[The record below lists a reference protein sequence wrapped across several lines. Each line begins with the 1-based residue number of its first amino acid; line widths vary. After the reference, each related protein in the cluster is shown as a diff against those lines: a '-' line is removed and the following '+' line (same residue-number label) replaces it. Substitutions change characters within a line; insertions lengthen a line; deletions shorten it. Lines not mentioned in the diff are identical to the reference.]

1 MPIDV
6 SLANYSNVIGLGL
19 LTSRPVPS
27 GKQRPEDIVQAVYLL
42 IPLHGVCKL
51 TDPDSFFDWSESQ
64 IILLDKC
71 FSSSQL
77 MTWLATADL
86 LQQFY

>member
-6 SLANYSNVIGLGL
+6 SPANYSDVIGLGL
-19 LTSRPVPS
+19 LTSRLVPS
-27 GKQRPEDIVQAVYLL
+27 GKQRPKDVAQAIYLL
-42 IPLHGVCKL
+42 VPLHGMCKL

-64 IILLDKC
+64 IILPDKC

-77 MTWLATADL
+77 ITWLATADL